1 MHMPQF
7 FTLHY
12 TGNKFLQFGLE
23 GNKYNNKSL
32 NHATLNHA
40 VHYATHQNTEL
51 TIYQETIQLAQ
62 IKIKF
67 FQ

>member
-23 GNKYNNKSL
+23 GNKYNKSL
-32 NHATLNHA
+32 NH
-40 VHYATHQNTEL
+40 ATHQNTEL
-51 TIYQETIQLAQ
+51 TIHQETIQLAQ
-62 IKIKF
+62 MKINF

>member
-23 GNKYNNKSL
+23 GNKYNKSL

-40 VHYATHQNTEL
+40 THQNTEL
-51 TIYQETIQLAQ
+51 TIH
-62 IKIKF
+62 
-67 FQ
+67 